1 MTAPFRF
8 IAVLLPEGL
17 MRLAIVDDESAYR
30 RHIVE
35 MIDSVYGK
43 SEVSC
48 YLYSDGSELIRSFE
62 NGFKLDAVFLDIEMK
77 DIDGMTAA
85 KRIREYSKDIPVIFL
100 TSHTELAMDG
110 YEVDAFRFL
119 GKPVNEVK
127 LRETLT
133 DLEKKLKVD
142 EKIVLLKDGEEI
154 VNPVSTLI
162 YIEASNNSVRFC
174 FRGDKVE
181 LRMKFTD
188 AVSMVDE
195 VSHDFVKI
203 HRSYYVNLAHVKKLS
218 ATDVILDN
226 NEVLPV
232 ARSASSDAKK
242 RLLEFIRRNSR

>member
-1 MTAPFRF
+1 
-8 IAVLLPEGL
+8 

-62 NGFKLDAVFLDIEMK
+62 NGFNLDAVFLDIEMK
-77 DIDGMTAA
+77 DLDGMTAA
-85 KRIREYSKDIPVIFL
+85 KKIREYSKDIPVIFL

-119 GKPVNEVK
+119 GKPLNEVK

-142 EKIVLLKDGEEI
+142 EKIVLHKDGEEI
-154 VNPVSTLI
+154 IYPVSNLI
-162 YIEASNNSVRFC
+162 YVEASNNSVRFC
-174 FRGDKVE
+174 FRGDNVE
-181 LRMKFTD
+181 LRMKFAD
-188 AVSMVDE
+188 AIRLVDDVS
-195 VSHDFVKI
+195 SDFIKI
-203 HRSYYVNLAHVKKLS
+203 HRSYYINLSHVKKLS

-232 ARSASSDAKK
+232 ARSASADAKK

>member
-1 MTAPFRF
+1 
-8 IAVLLPEGL
+8 

-35 MIDSVYGK
+35 MIDSFYGK

-48 YLYSDGSELIRSFE
+48 YLYSDGSELLRSFE
-62 NGFKLDAVFLDIEMK
+62 NGFKLDAVFLDIEMN
-77 DIDGMTAA
+77 DVDGMTAA
-85 KRIREYSKDIPVIFL
+85 KKVREYSKDIPIIFL

-119 GKPVNEVK
+119 GKPVNEAK

-142 EKIVLLKDGEEI
+142 EKIVLLKDGVEI
-154 VNPVSTLI
+154 VNPVSSLI
-162 YIEASNNSVRFC
+162 YIEASNNSVKFC
-174 FRGDKVE
+174 FRGDNVE

-188 AVSMVDE
+188 AVKMVDE
-195 VSHDFVKI
+195 VSSDFIKI
-203 HRSYYVNLAHVKKLS
+203 HRSYYINLAHVKKLS
-218 ATDVILDN
+218 AAEAILDN

-232 ARSASSDAKK
+232 ARSASADAKK